1 MKTIMLRGV
10 LPVLPTVFHKD
21 GEIDK
26 EGVRAV
32 LEYVLDAGVDGV
44 VFPGLA
50 SEYDYLT
57 RKERAELVALVGEW
71 VAGRVPF
78 IVGASAQNQDEILEY
93 ASQGAKAGACAAMI
107 LSPHSLGDDR
117 QAIAAFFNRVG
128 SSAGLSIMMQ
138 NAPRPMGTALD
149 MDAICDIARD
159 VDAIAFVKEETPPCG
174 QRISAILGE
183 CGESLKGVFGGAGGR
198 YVIDELNRGASG
210 TLPACEVAEIH
221 VKMYRAHAA
230 GNRVLARD
238 LFDRA
243 LPLLNMQAVFRW
255 RLTKEVLFRRGLIN
269 HPFTRARGPEL
280 DAADLK
286 EVEEMLS
293 RISDLAPTVAK
304 QKMDAATG

>member
-1 MKTIMLRGV
+1 MLRGV

-26 EGVRAV
+26 DGVRAV

-78 IVGASAQNQDEILEY
+78 IVGASAQNQNEILEY
-93 ASQGAKAGACAAMI
+93 ASEGAKAGACAAMI

-117 QAIAAFFNRVG
+117 QAITAFFNRIG

-149 MDAICDIARD
+149 VDAICDIARG
-159 VDAIAFVKEETPPCG
+159 VDAKERFKDIVELVCGYAGAAIAHAN
-174 QRISAILGE
+174 QDRRIISAQLHRDFGAVGRVPNRIAHDVFY
-183 CGESLKGVFGGAGGR
+183 CMLK
-198 YVIDELNRGASG
+198 
-210 TLPACEVAEIH
+210 
-221 VKMYRAHAA
+221 
-230 GNRVLARD
+230 
-238 LFDRA
+238 
-243 LPLLNMQAVFRW
+243 
-255 RLTKEVLFRRGLIN
+255 
-269 HPFTRARGPEL
+269 
-280 DAADLK
+280 
-286 EVEEMLS
+286 
-293 RISDLAPTVAK
+293 
-304 QKMDAATG
+304 